1 MSAPKNAPKY
11 TPGPWKSVVL
21 RDGARIEADGSSIAW
36 IGPDDTRECADG
48 RIVEVMTKRAVANAN
63 LIAATPDLLAAWVAF
78 LSAQATIDSAGFM
91 DNYTDAARAREQQ
104 ARAIKA
110 ARAAIAKAEGRE

>member
-1 MSAPKNAPKY
+1 MSAPKNAPKH

-48 RIVEVMTKRAVANAN
+48 RIVEVMTKRAVANTH
-63 LIAATPDLLAAWVAF
+63 LIAAAPDLLALARDYLASGDECVRGDDSCVEPDSCGVCD
-78 LSAQATIDSAGFM
+78 LKRSAQ
-91 DNYTDAARAREQQ
+91 
-104 ARAIKA
+104 
-110 ARAAIAKAEGRE
+110 AAIAKAEGRS

>member
-63 LIAATPDLLAAWVAF
+63 LIAAAPDLLAALKDLVECDCAAYE
-78 LSAQATIDSAGFM
+78 LDATNCAH
-91 DNYTDAARAREQQ
+91 ARAR
-104 ARAIKA
+104 R
-110 ARAAIAKAEGRE
+110 AIAKAEGRE

>member
-63 LIAATPDLLAAWVAF
+63 LIAAAPDLLAA
-78 LSAQATIDSAGFM
+78 L
-91 DNYTDAARAREQQ
+91 
-104 ARAIKA
+104 RAIA
-110 ARAAIAKAEGRE
+110 ESSGRYDDPEHDADPIEHALVMRDIALGAIAKAEGRE

>member
-63 LIAATPDLLAAWVAF
+63 LIAAAPDLLEGAALIARLETNEETLERTGDQQSGDDAVET
-78 LSAQATIDSAGFM
+78 LSGLIHK
-91 DNYTDAARAREQQ
+91 ARALV
-104 ARAIKA
+104 
-110 ARAAIAKAEGRE
+110 AKAEGRS

>member
-63 LIAATPDLLAAWVAF
+63 LIAAAPDLLAACRRILVEDGGCSCSEGGHCAWC
-78 LSAQATIDSAGFM
+78 LAG
-91 DNYTDAARAREQQ
+91 
-104 ARAIKA
+104 
-110 ARAAIAKAEGRE
+110 AAIAKAEGRE